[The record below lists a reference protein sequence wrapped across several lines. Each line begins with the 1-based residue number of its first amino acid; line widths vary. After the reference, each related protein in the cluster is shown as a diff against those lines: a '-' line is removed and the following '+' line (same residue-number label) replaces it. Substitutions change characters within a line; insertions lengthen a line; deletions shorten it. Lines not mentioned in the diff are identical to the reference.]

1 MLHIV
6 GQRLGFRRL
15 RDDALS
21 PWIGESFVAENSN
34 DNDRL
39 SQREMSTPDAH
50 GQAALFLIE
59 SLIHALVARSVI
71 SVTEAVE
78 IVEVA
83 AEVKVDLAADIGDTP
98 EALQRSL
105 DLLEAIRDS
114 LAIDA
119 S

>member
-1 MLHIV
+1 VDSGLLDIRCYCGTRAM
-6 GQRLGFRRL
+6 
-15 RDDALS
+15 
-21 PWIGESFVAENSN
+21 WM
-34 DNDRL
+34 RL
-39 SQREMSTPDAH
+39 SQREMPTSDAH